1 MKLKHTI
8 DLHKGS
14 TALVVLAMMV
24 AYDNFGLGPW
34 VYLALHGT
42 YGVLWVLKS
51 RIFPDPAWEVE
62 CSPAIAVR
70 NFLVLMM
77 YWVAP
82 FLLVQSGDVPS
93 APLVGG
99 AVAINIIGTFLHF
112 VSDAQKY
119 YVLQLRRGLITEGLF
134 SNNRNPNYLGEMLIY
149 GSFALISMQWVSWV
163 ILAVWWGGVFVPN
176 MVKKDRSLSRYP
188 AFAGYRGRSWLF
200 LPRPGWA
207 VRSENEG
214 TSSP

>member
-8 DLHKGS
+8 DLHKGL
-14 TALVVLAMMV
+14 TAVVVLILM
-24 AYDNFGLGPW
+24 YRYQNFSLGPW

-62 CSPAIAVR
+62 CSPSIALR
-70 NFLVLMM
+70 NFVVLMM

-82 FLLVQSGDVPS
+82 FLLIQGGYLPS
-93 APLVGG
+93 AAVVGV
-99 AVAINIIGTFLHF
+99 AVALNIVGTFFHF

-134 SNNRNPNYLGEMLIY
+134 ANNRNPNYLGEMLIY
-149 GSFALISMQWVSWV
+149 ASFALISGHWVSWV
-163 ILAVWWGGVFVPN
+163 ILALWWGGVFVPN

-207 VRSENEG
+207 ASSENERA
-214 TSSP
+214 SSP